1 VKKLIKRVLLGVG
14 LVVGLSVLGTVWILG
29 RGGAFKKIE
38 PHFAGNCET
47 LPLDAS
53 AEDMAIDRERGYAYL
68 SYLDRQSIVKGSATV
83 QGTIMRVD
91 LSKPTLLADPAL
103 VGQPAFFRPHGLS
116 LYVAPD
122 GVRTL
127 MAINHPANRGKEPE
141 SIVIFEEAEPG
152 RFVMVDEVSSPLF
165 NSPNDIA
172 AVGPRQFYVANDK
185 ATGGGLAGALQ
196 QLGIGASP
204 LVYYDGKEARV
215 VAKDIASGGGIN
227 VSADGTTL
235 YVTETAG
242 MRLRVLDRNPATGDV
257 TEKARIPLGTSP
269 DNVDVAADGSLT
281 IGAHAN
287 TLALIR
293 HFISGS
299 PSPSQVL
306 RVIPD
311 NGGKPAV
318 DEIYLDDG
326 SNISAG
332 SGGFTYGNKL
342 LIGSITARQV
352 QVCETT

>member
-1 VKKLIKRVLLGVG
+1 MKKLIKRVLLGVG
-14 LVVGLSVLGTVWILG
+14 VFVGISVLGTVWILG
-29 RGGAFKKIE
+29 RGGAFKTIE
-38 PHFAGNCET
+38 PHGDDNCET
-47 LPLDAS
+47 LPLEAS
-53 AEDMAIDRERGYAYL
+53 AEDIAIDRDRGFAYL
-68 SYLDRQSIVKGSATV
+68 SYLDRQSIVKGSKTV
-83 QGTIMRVD
+83 QGTIMKVD
-91 LSKPTLLADPAL
+91 LNSPTLRPEPAL
-103 VGQPAFFRPHGLS
+103 GSQPPFFRPHGLS

-122 GVRTL
+122 GARTL
-127 MAINHPANRGKEPE
+127 MAINHPANRGTEPE
-141 SIVIFEEAEPG
+141 AIVIFQETEPG

-196 QLGIGASP
+196 QVGIGASP
-204 LVYYDGKEARV
+204 LVYFDGSEARV

-227 VSADGTTL
+227 VSADGSTL

-242 MRLRVLDRNPATGDV
+242 MRLRVLDRNPATGEV
-257 TEKARIPLGTSP
+257 TDKARIPLGTSP

-306 RVIPD
+306 RVVPG
-311 NGGKPAV
+311 NGNAATI

-342 LIGSITARQV
+342 LLGSITARQV
-352 QVCETT
+352 QVCEMT

>member
-1 VKKLIKRVLLGVG
+1 MKKLLKRVLLGVG
-14 LVVGLSVLGTVWILG
+14 VFVGVSVLGTVWILA

-38 PHFAGNCET
+38 PHFAGTCET
-47 LPLDAS
+47 LPLAAS

-68 SYLDRQSIVKGSATV
+68 SYLDRQSIVKGDPNV

-91 LSKPTLLADPAL
+91 LTKPTLLE
-103 VGQPAFFRPHGLS
+103 QPTLGSQPPFFRPHGLS
-116 LYVAPD
+116 LYVAAD
-122 GVRTL
+122 GTRTL

-141 SIVIFEEAEPG
+141 SIVIFSEAEPG

-196 QLGIGASP
+196 QIGIGASP
-204 LVYYDGKEARV
+204 LVYFDGSEARV

-227 VSADGTTL
+227 VSADGNTL

-242 MRLRVLDRNPATGDV
+242 MRLRVLARDPATGDV
-257 TEKARIPLGTSP
+257 TDQARIPLGTSP

-293 HFISGS
+293 HFIGGS
-299 PSPSQVL
+299 PAPSQVL
-306 RVIPD
+306 RVVPG
-311 NGGKPAV
+311 NGSSATI

-342 LIGSITARQV
+342 LVGSITARQV
-352 QVCETT
+352 QVCELE